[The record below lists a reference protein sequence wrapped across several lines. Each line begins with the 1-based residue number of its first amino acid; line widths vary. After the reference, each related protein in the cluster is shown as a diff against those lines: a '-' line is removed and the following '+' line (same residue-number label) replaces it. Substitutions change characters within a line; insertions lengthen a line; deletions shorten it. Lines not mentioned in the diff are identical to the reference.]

1 MGDSKLVVE
10 EFRIE
15 NRLGLHMRSAAM
27 VVRVA
32 EGFKSRVTLK
42 NADTVAD
49 AGSVL
54 DLLTLAAGM
63 GAVITIEAEGPDA
76 EDAVRV
82 LGDLIRRGF
91 AD

>member
-1 MGDSKLVVE
+1 
-10 EFRIE
+10 
-15 NRLGLHMRSAAM
+15 M

-76 EDAVRV
+76 EEAVRV

>member
-76 EDAVRV
+76 EEAVRV